1 MVTTWPPRMVIRKS
15 SGLRTLESALY
26 RSGLGPVAGVDEV
39 GRGACAGPLVV
50 AACVLRPGR
59 LESLAVLDDSKRLTK
74 KVREQ
79 LYPLICRYALAY
91 HVVFIPSADV
101 DRRGVHVANI
111 EGMRRA
117 VAGLSLRP
125 GYVLSDGFRVPG
137 LPVPSLPVIGGDA
150 AAACI
155 AAASVL
161 AKVSRDRLM
170 VAMDADHPGYGFAE
184 HKGYSTAAHSVALA
198 ALGPCPEHRFSFIN
212 VRRVATGSGGRVRP
226 VTMRAGTARGGAGQW
241 DVAQRA
247 RVAQCKPDDA
257 GFVARGG
264 PPACGGESADP
275 VLPDPPDRRANNGW
289 GKMEPCSRPGDDA
302 DRLWSEEEPGDRVWP
317 GDGASGPNR
326 LSRAKRKEKDG

>member
-1 MVTTWPPRMVIRKS
+1 MATTWPPRTVIRKS

-50 AACVLRPGR
+50 AACVLGTGR
-59 LESLAVLDDSKRLTK
+59 LESLAALDDSKKLTE
-74 KVREQ
+74 KVREK

-91 HVVFIPSADV
+91 HVVFIPSVEV

-117 VAGLSLRP
+117 VAGLSMRP

-137 LPVPSLPVIGGDA
+137 LPMPSLPVIGGDA

-170 VAMDADHPGYGFAE
+170 VAMDADHPGYGFAD
-184 HKGYSTAAHSVALA
+184 HKGYSTAAHSAALNQ
-198 ALGPCPEHRFSFIN
+198 LGPCSEHRYSFIN
-212 VRRVATGSGGRVRP
+212 VRRVASGSGTR
-226 VTMRAGTARGGAGQW
+226 M
-241 DVAQRA
+241 VAECLPR
-247 RVAQCKPDDA
+247 DDA
-257 GFVARGG
+257 GRDWPEVGV
-264 PPACGGESADP
+264 PPACGGEAGNPAEPGDDAGQDWP
-275 VLPDPPDRRANNGW
+275 EVGVPPAQPGAPDQRAENGW
-289 GKMEPCSRPGDDA
+289 GKMEPHNRG
-302 DRLWSEEEPGDRVWP
+302 W
-317 GDGASGPNR
+317 DGEGR
-326 LSRAKRKEKDG
+326 LSR

>member
-1 MVTTWPPRMVIRKS
+1 VATTWPPRTVIRKS
-15 SGLRTLESALY
+15 SGLRTLEAALY

-50 AACVLRPGR
+50 AACVLGPGR
-59 LESLAVLDDSKRLTK
+59 LESLAALDDSKKLTEK
-74 KVREQ
+74 AREK

-91 HVVFIPSADV
+91 HVVFIPSTEV

-117 VAGLSLRP
+117 VAGLSVRP

-170 VAMDADHPGYGFAE
+170 VAMGSDHPGYGFAV
-184 HKGYSTAAHSVALA
+184 HKGYSTAAHSA
-198 ALGPCPEHRFSFIN
+198 ALGELGPCSEHRRSFIN
-212 VRRVATGSGGRVRP
+212 VRRVASQP
-226 VTMRAGTARGGAGQW
+226 
-241 DVAQRA
+241 D
-247 RVAQCKPDDA
+247 DDA
-257 GFVARGG
+257 GRLRPAKEFGDLIRSGTQIVAECAPGQQN
-264 PPACGGESADP
+264 E
-275 VLPDPPDRRANNGW
+275 NGW
-289 GKMEPCSRPGDDA
+289 GKMEHVNQPR
-302 DRLWSEEEPGDRVWP
+302 
-317 GDGASGPNR
+317 DGEGR
-326 LSRAKRKEKDG
+326 LS